1 MTGSE
6 FYWARGPSVAVVRAG
21 FEVAAS
27 CPVRCFYAIIYSM
40 AIGNIKKRGRG
51 RPPVDSEAVMLRFPT
66 PVVRA
71 LEAYAED
78 QRDPLTR
85 SEAIRTI
92 VARFLRSKGYLEK

>member
-1 MTGSE
+1 
-6 FYWARGPSVAVVRAG
+6 
-21 FEVAAS
+21 
-27 CPVRCFYAIIYSM
+27 
-40 AIGNIKKRGRG
+40 
-51 RPPVDSEAVMLRFPT
+51 MLRFPT